1 MATEKLTLTSTVTL
15 SNGVKMPRF
24 GLGVY
29 KSEPGAETENAVRI
43 ALEQGY
49 PAVDTA
55 TFYQNEADVGRA
67 VREFRASRGSVDGS
81 AAASGETAQGV
92 FVTTKLWNSDQ
103 GYDNALRAFDRSLDE
118 LGMEQIDL
126 YLVHW
131 PKPELMADTWRALER
146 IYEEKRCRAIGVS
159 NFEPHHLEE
168 LAAHANVAPVVNQ
181 VELHPYLQQR
191 SVCEYCA
198 DHDIVVTAW
207 SPIAR
212 GRVVDDP
219 VLREI
224 GAAHGKS
231 AVHVALRW
239 ELQRGIV
246 TIPKS
251 VHEDRIVLNMQLY
264 DFSLSDEEMKQIDG
278 LDRGEELRL
287 GPHPDHIDF

>member
-1 MATEKLTLTSTVTL
+1 MAKDDFTLTSTVTL
-15 SNGVKMPRF
+15 SNGVEMPRF

-29 KSEPGAETENAVRI
+29 KSEPGAETENAVRT
-43 ALEQGY
+43 ALKLGY

-67 VREFRASRGSVDGS
+67 VRDAVHR
-81 AAASGETAQGV
+81 V

-103 GYDNALRAFDRSLDE
+103 GYDNTLRAFDGSLDE
-118 LGMEQIDL
+118 LGMEQVDL

-131 PKPELMADTWRALER
+131 PKPDLMADTWRALER
-146 IYEEKRCRAIGVS
+146 LYEEKRCRAIGVS
-159 NFEPHHLEE
+159 NFEPHHLKK
-168 LAAHANVAPVVNQ
+168 LSARANVAPVVNQ

-191 SVCEYCA
+191 AVCEYCA

-224 GAAHGKS
+224 GAAHDKS
-231 AVHVALRW
+231 AVQVALRW
-239 ELQRGIV
+239 ELQREIV

-251 VHEDRIVLNMQLY
+251 VHGDRIASNMELF
-264 DFSLSDEEMKQIDG
+264 DFSLSEAEMKRIDG
-278 LDRGEELRL
+278 LDRGEEMRL

>member
-1 MATEKLTLTSTVTL
+1 MAMDDLTLTSTVTL
-15 SNGVKMPRF
+15 SNGVEMPRF

-43 ALEQGY
+43 ALKLGY

-55 TFYQNEADVGRA
+55 AFYRNEADVGRA
-67 VREFRASRGSVDGS
+67 VREFRATAGAGAMSG
-81 AAASGETAQGV
+81 AAYGV

-103 GYDNALRAFDRSLDE
+103 GYDETLRAFDRSLDE
-118 LGMEQIDL
+118 LGMEQVDL
-126 YLVHW
+126 FLVHW
-131 PKPELMADTWRALER
+131 PKPDLMADTWRALER
-146 IYEEKRCRAIGVS
+146 LYQEQRCRAIGVS
-159 NFEPHHLEE
+159 NFEPHHLEM
-168 LAAHANVAPVVNQ
+168 LSVHANVAPVVNQ

-191 SVCEYCA
+191 AVCEYCA

-239 ELQRGIV
+239 ELQREIV

-251 VHEDRIVLNMQLY
+251 VHEERIASNMELY
-264 DFSLSDEEMKQIDG
+264 DFSLSDEEMKRIDG
-278 LDRGEELRL
+278 LDRGEEMRL